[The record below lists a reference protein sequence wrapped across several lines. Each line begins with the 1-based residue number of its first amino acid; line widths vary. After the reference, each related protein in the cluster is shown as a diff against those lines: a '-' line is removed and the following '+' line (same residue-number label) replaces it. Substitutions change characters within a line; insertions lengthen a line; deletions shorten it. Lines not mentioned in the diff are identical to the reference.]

1 MSLRLWRRS
10 RIEALRP
17 AAPPPPDG
25 AAGCLDAYS
34 RAWEREPVAG
44 RFVDWSAA
52 SHHAGF
58 GAGFCG
64 VWHEDAPLVPLERFP
79 ISPEGIQA
87 ANALLRDLVVL
98 PRVQA
103 RRLPGARLV
112 AAAGETVLLLVEERE
127 EPGWHVHAGVTGS
140 AWFVHAYGGR
150 LPELSETPP
159 GSASLADARERA
171 AEEWDGLEWEPVPP
185 TVPRGLLDTAG
196 WARARRLAAAS

>member
-1 MSLRLWRRS
+1 MGLRLWRRS
-10 RIEALRP
+10 RVDPPRP
-17 AAPPPPDG
+17 AAAPPPDG
-25 AAGCLDAYS
+25 AAGCLDRYS
-34 RAWEREPVAG
+34 RGWVPEPVAG
-44 RFVDWSAA
+44 RFVDWSTA

-58 GAGFCG
+58 GVGFCG
-64 VWHEDAPLVPLERFP
+64 VWHGDAPLVPLARFP
-79 ISPEGIQA
+79 ISPEGIQN
-87 ANALLRDLVVL
+87 ANALLRRLEVM
-98 PRVQA
+98 PRLQA

-112 AAAGETVLLLVEERE
+112 ADAGGTVLLLVEERE

-140 AWFVHAYGGR
+140 GWFVHAFGGPR
-150 LPELSETPP
+150 PELPETPP